1 MYSST
6 MKKTST
12 STHRQ
17 RYHLPPAFE
26 CQDCK
31 KTFSENTS
39 LTRHLLSH
47 THSPCLMCNKT
58 LNQTNIRRHI
68 KKVHNNLL
76 SGIFKVSLCLLCL
89 DAECAGACNGR
100 EFRRGKTF
108 VLESATKNALQ
119 YLGVSLSQKS
129 LKVMNGENPKI
140 EVTGK
145 MRQVCESK
153 DKLAAFVKAVQN
165 ATSYEYVKS

>member
-1 MYSST
+1 MRCCKLYSST

-31 KTFSENTS
+31 KTFSENSS

-47 THSPCLMCNKT
+47 THTPCLMCNKN

-76 SGIFKVSLCLLCL
+76 SGTFKVSLCLLCL
-89 DAECAGACNGR
+89 EAECAGACNGSR
-100 EFRRGKTF
+100 GPKRLRLSEF
-108 VLESATKNALQ
+108 
-119 YLGVSLSQKS
+119 
-129 LKVMNGENPKI
+129 
-140 EVTGK
+140 
-145 MRQVCESK
+145 
-153 DKLAAFVKAVQN
+153 VQISEFFSN
-165 ATSYEYVKS
+165 YITDICQTSE

>member
-1 MYSST
+1 

-26 CQDCK
+26 CPECK
-31 KTFSENTS
+31 RTFSENSS
-39 LTRHLLSH
+39 LKKHLLSH
-47 THSPCLMCNKT
+47 THSPCVMCNKQ

-68 KKVHNNLL
+68 KNVHSNLL
-76 SGIFKVSLCLLCL
+76 SGTFKVSLCLLCL
-89 DAECAGACNGR
+89 DAECAGACRGR
-100 EFRRGKTF
+100 ELRRGKTF
-108 VLESATKNALQ
+108 VLESAAENALK

-129 LKVMNGENPKI
+129 LKVIKGENPKI

-145 MRQVCESK
+145 MRQVCASK
-153 DKLAAFVKAVQN
+153 DILAAFLKAVQN
-165 ATSYEYVKS
+165 ATSYEYV